1 MIMDVKNKMF
11 QIIKLLIS
19 MIWII
24 DVLNIG
30 TLGTTILDKTYPLNT
45 GFWLLYVL
53 VIGFDLTK
61 EVYVNNNNDK
71 KE

>member
-1 MIMDVKNKMF
+1 MF

-19 MIWII
+19 IVWII

-30 TLGTTILDKTYPLNT
+30 TLGTTILDKTYQLNT
-45 GFWLLYVL
+45 GFWLLYAL
-53 VIGFDLTK
+53 VIGFSATK
-61 EVYVNNNNDK
+61 EVYVDSDK

>member
-1 MIMDVKNKMF
+1 MF
-11 QIIKLLIS
+11 QMIKLLIS
-19 MIWII
+19 IVWII

-45 GFWLLYVL
+45 GFWLLYAL
-53 VIGFDLTK
+53 VIGFGATK
-61 EVYVNNNNDK
+61 EVYVDSDK

>member
-1 MIMDVKNKMF
+1 
-11 QIIKLLIS
+11 

-45 GFWLLYVL
+45 GFWLLYGL
-53 VIGFDLTK
+53 VIGFDATK
-61 EVYVNNNNDK
+61 EVYVNSNNDK

>member
-1 MIMDVKNKMF
+1 MF

-19 MIWII
+19 IVWII

-30 TLGTTILDKTYPLNT
+30 TLGTTILDKTYQLNT
-45 GFWLLYVL
+45 GFWLLYAL
-53 VIGFDLTK
+53 VIGFDATK
-61 EVYVNNNNDK
+61 EVYVDSDK